1 MENVTFDPF
10 YQCVC
15 AQALQWRLTL
25 SDPVDYS
32 SPAPLSMGFSNQ
44 EYWSGLLCPHPG
56 DRPDPG
62 IKLKSLAS
70 PSLQEDGLPAEP
82 PRKPT
87 GETMNLRFL
96 IIN

>member
-1 MENVTFDPF
+1 MCGQSLE
-10 YQCVC
+10 QCL
-15 AQALQWRLTL
+15 ALF
-25 SDPVDYS
+25 DPVDYS
-32 SPAPLSMGFSNQ
+32 SPVPLSMGFSNQ

-56 DRPDPG
+56 DLPNPG

-70 PSLQEDGLPAEP
+70 PSLQEDGLPTEP

-87 GETMNLRFL
+87 GETMNSRFL